1 MKTIGNFSLY
11 GIPTLVGI
19 LVFSLIQYYFCD
31 VNQFY
36 EKNLRA
42 SLFTGFLTMGGF
54 LLSLKTGILIKIK
67 ESLYDNKAYIATV
80 EQLRS
85 INPKLTQYG
94 PLKRLSRVL
103 SFSVFFCLLSAASQ
117 FSIGLLM
124 NSWSSAFCLGLSA
137 FSMSMLIASFLVIQ
151 LNLREWFKFLEK
163 KDPN

>member
-1 MKTIGNFSLY
+1 MKAIANFSLY
-11 GIPTLVGI
+11 GVPALVGI
-19 LVFSLIQYYFCD
+19 LVFTLVQYYFGD
-31 VNQFY
+31 VNLFY

-67 ESLYDNKAYIATV
+67 ESLYDNKQYIEKV
-80 EQLRS
+80 EELRT

-103 SFSVFFCLLSAASQ
+103 SFSVFFCLLSASTQ
-117 FSIGLLM
+117 FTVGLLM
-124 NSWSSAFCLGLSA
+124 NSWSTAFCLAIAA

-151 LNLREWFKFLEK
+151 LNLSKWFQFLEK
-163 KDPN
+163 GSDS